1 MYFSSRIATVGI
13 LAVAFFL
20 VLSGFGSA
28 QLQAQHH
35 DSKGC
40 GCEAPPPPCKVEP
53 PPCECKPLEP
63 LPPPCSCPAP
73 TISRPCV
80 TQPEGCGP
88 VDPKEV
94 KRLQRQAEHAQHEAA
109 EACARQ
115 ARAAARAQKRIDEA
129 ADRGQRDIDRAQ
141 AHVQHEVG
149 EWGEAVAKYNSLGKS
164 ESVAQEC
171 PPKEESTAA
180 VTTPEPQPEP
190 EQPQTQAI
198 IIAPAPSV
206 ETPAPT
212 TETAQNTEAPQ
223 PQPKQLPRTASPL
236 ELIGLI
242 GLASMSG
249 SLIRF
254 FRR

>member
-1 MYFSSRIATVGI
+1 MGI
-13 LAVAFFL
+13 LAVAFCL
-20 VLSGFGSA
+20 VMWGFGSA
-28 QLQAQHH
+28 ELQAQHH

-40 GCEAPPPPCKVEP
+40 PCEPKVEP

-63 LPPPCSCPAP
+63 LPPPCGCPAP

-80 TQPEGCGP
+80 TQPEGCAP

-198 IIAPAPSV
+198 IITPAPTV
-206 ETPAPT
+206 ETPSPAPT

>member
-1 MYFSSRIATVGI
+1 
-13 LAVAFFL
+13 
-20 VLSGFGSA
+20 
-28 QLQAQHH
+28 
-35 DSKGC
+35 
-40 GCEAPPPPCKVEP
+40 
-53 PPCECKPLEP
+53 
-63 LPPPCSCPAP
+63 
-73 TISRPCV
+73 
-80 TQPEGCGP
+80 
-88 VDPKEV
+88 
-94 KRLQRQAEHAQHEAA
+94 
-109 EACARQ
+109 
-115 ARAAARAQKRIDEA
+115 
-129 ADRGQRDIDRAQ
+129 
-141 AHVQHEVG
+141 
-149 EWGEAVAKYNSLGKS
+149 VAKYNSLGKN

-180 VTTPEPQPEP
+180 VTQPEPEPQPEA
-190 EQPQTQAI
+190 QAI

-254 FRR
+254 FRG

>member
-1 MYFSSRIATVGI
+1 MYVSSRIATVGI

-20 VLSGFGSA
+20 VMGGFGSA

-40 GCEAPPPPCKVEP
+40 ECPPPPCPEPPPCPQP

-80 TQPEGCGP
+80 TQPEGCAP

-94 KRLQRQAEHAQHEAA
+94 KRLQREAEHAQHEAA
-109 EACARQ
+109 EACRRQ
-115 ARAAARAQKRIDEA
+115 HEAGVRAQKRIDEA

-149 EWGEAVAKYNSLGKS
+149 EWSDAVAKYNALGGNQS
-164 ESVAQEC
+164 M
-171 PPKEESTAA
+171 
-180 VTTPEPQPEP
+180 
-190 EQPQTQAI
+190 
-198 IIAPAPSV
+198 
-206 ETPAPT
+206 
-212 TETAQNTEAPQ
+212 TEDTGQ
-223 PQPKQLPRTASPL
+223 
-236 ELIGLI
+236 
-242 GLASMSG
+242 
-249 SLIRF
+249 
-254 FRR
+254 

>member
-1 MYFSSRIATVGI
+1 
-13 LAVAFFL
+13 
-20 VLSGFGSA
+20 
-28 QLQAQHH
+28 
-35 DSKGC
+35 
-40 GCEAPPPPCKVEP
+40 
-53 PPCECKPLEP
+53 
-63 LPPPCSCPAP
+63 
-73 TISRPCV
+73 
-80 TQPEGCGP
+80 
-88 VDPKEV
+88 
-94 KRLQRQAEHAQHEAA
+94 
-109 EACARQ
+109 
-115 ARAAARAQKRIDEA
+115 
-129 ADRGQRDIDRAQ
+129 
-141 AHVQHEVG
+141 
-149 EWGEAVAKYNSLGKS
+149 LGKS

-190 EQPQTQAI
+190 QPEAQAI
-198 IIAPAPSV
+198 IITPAPTV
-206 ETPAPT
+206 ETPSPAPT